1 MIPYERHKSIIK
13 MVKNTGTLSVS
24 DLSRELS
31 VSEITIRRD
40 LDKLSRDG
48 LLKRTRGGAASI
60 EENNLCDLGFFERRT
75 SNPEKKMAIA
85 RAALEFISEGDSLF
99 MDASTTCLALADAL
113 EEGCSLSV
121 LTNGLHTALK
131 LSEKPGVTCVMLG
144 GTVRVQNY
152 STVGPAT
159 ISDAARYSV
168 DKVFLSARAV
178 DRGLQTYEASELDA
192 SIKQA
197 MVERGK
203 EVILLADSSKLD
215 KVSLIPALNPSRLN
229 VFITDKEVPAE
240 YLRALRKAG
249 VKVVTAENMHR

>member
-13 MVKNTGTLSVS
+13 MVENNGTLSVS
-24 DLSRELS
+24 DLSRKLS

-40 LDKLSRDG
+40 LDRLSRDG

-60 EENNLCDLGFFERRT
+60 EDNLSDLGFFERRT
-75 SNPEKKMAIA
+75 NNPEKKMAVA
-85 RAALEFISEGDSLF
+85 RAASDFISEGDSLF

-113 EEGCSLSV
+113 AEDCSLSV

-178 DRGLQTYEASELDA
+178 DRSLQTYEASELDA
-192 SIKQA
+192 SIKQT

-203 EVILLADSSKLD
+203 EVILLVDSSKLN

-229 VFITDKEVPAE
+229 VFITDQEAPGK
-240 YLRALRKAG
+240 YIRSLRKTG
-249 VKVVTAENMHR
+249 VKTVIAGKLH